1 MLLNACALSNCI
13 FFFPFFLLNSLL
25 PFLCEWVKEDDFY
38 LFVFSRQSGFCT
50 PSQELKIRCS
60 RFNRNQQMV
69 YKSHKW
75 LEVRKGRIEK
85 TSMDTDGVWWLVV
98 GSRGMQTPCMSHSE
112 ENRGEQWCS
121 GEPGPSHWPSANAA
135 VENNSSI
142 NQIPAT
148 GCPLPQLVFTPEW
161 FSVLLRP
168 QPSASSL
175 TAPRAASYMVQSIKN
190 VVLTSYTSGQTI
202 IRKSTV

>member
-1 MLLNACALSNCI
+1 MQGDHIFSGLRPDAQQYGVLTFPSVMLLNACALSNCI

-50 PSQELKIRCS
+50 PSQELKVRCS

-85 TSMDTDGVWWLVV
+85 TSVDTDGVRWLVV

-112 ENRGEQWCS
+112 ETEGSS
-121 GEPGPSHWPSANAA
+121 GA
-135 VENNSSI
+135 VES
-142 NQIPAT
+142 PV
-148 GCPLPQLVFTPEW
+148 PLAG
-161 FSVLLRP
+161 P
-168 QPSASSL
+168 QPTQQWKT
-175 TAPRAASYMVQSIKN
+175 TAA
-190 VVLTSYTSGQTI
+190 
-202 IRKSTV
+202 